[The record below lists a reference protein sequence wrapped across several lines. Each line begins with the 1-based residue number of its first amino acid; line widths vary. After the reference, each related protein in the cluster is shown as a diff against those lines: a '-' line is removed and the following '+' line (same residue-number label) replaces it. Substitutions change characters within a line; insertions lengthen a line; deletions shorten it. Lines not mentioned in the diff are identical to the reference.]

1 MKIVFVSNYYS
12 HHQAPF
18 SMALYEKTN
27 HNYFF
32 IETQELEEERK
43 NMGWSQ
49 ESIPLYVKKSY
60 ISRKHKK
67 ECQKLINEAD
77 IVIWG
82 SCPFYMIYLRLIR
95 KKITFA
101 YSERLFKKGF
111 NGLKFWGRALKYFFK
126 LKFFQKNH
134 YLLCAGGYVATDYNK
149 IGLFYNQMYKFGYFP
164 ENIQYDLKELLIKK
178 NKSETIELLWAGRMI
193 EWKHPEKVIWLANVL
208 KKKGYKIHITMIGNG
223 SMRSQLLE
231 MIKENDL
238 IDVITILDFMSP
250 KKVREYMEKANV
262 YLFTSDFGEGWGAV
276 LNEAM
281 NSGCAVVVSDAV
293 GAAPFLIKDGEN
305 GFIYHYGDDDEILNI
320 IERLLN
326 NQSLFEKIGINAY
339 LTIDKEWNA
348 NIAASN
354 FINLCFNLMRNEEK
368 NKDNYLKG
376 PCSIVK

>member
-1 MKIVFVSNYYS
+1 
-12 HHQAPF
+12 
-18 SMALYEKTN
+18 
-27 HNYFF
+27 
-32 IETQELEEERK
+32 
-43 NMGWSQ
+43 
-49 ESIPLYVKKSY
+49 
-60 ISRKHKK
+60 
-67 ECQKLINEAD
+67 
-77 IVIWG
+77 
-82 SCPFYMIYLRLIR
+82 
-95 KKITFA
+95 
-101 YSERLFKKGF
+101 
-111 NGLKFWGRALKYFFK
+111 
-126 LKFFQKNH
+126 
-134 YLLCAGGYVATDYNK
+134 
-149 IGLFYNQMYKFGYFP
+149 
-164 ENIQYDLKELLIKK
+164 
-178 NKSETIELLWAGRMI
+178 
-193 EWKHPEKVIWLANVL
+193 
-208 KKKGYKIHITMIGNG
+208 MIGNG

-368 NKDNYLKG
+368 NKDNYYHGNEVDLCI
-376 PCSIVK
+376 PQMS